1 MTWHLLYLNNK
12 ISYRENG
19 NISSAPW
26 LFDEPVNTRDFMAL
40 RWYGRLWRK
49 AVDPVGGPAQLWFRA
64 DISYPG
70 FSRDLLWGITD
81 IAYYGGLDDR
91 SVRFADNR
99 RMLHRR
105 PFYFAE
111 YGSANKIAASNT
123 GTAVWCLDAWFRGK
137 AQREERP
144 HKSPPPKGWSE
155 NKNFGF
161 FDGKSFAFLRCFF
174 LTVHADRSTLF
185 SRGEL

>member
-1 MTWHLLYLNNK
+1 
-12 ISYRENG
+12 
-19 NISSAPW
+19 
-26 LFDEPVNTRDFMAL
+26 MAL

-49 AVDPVGGPAQLWFRA
+49 AVDPVDGHAQLWFRA

-91 SVRFADNR
+91 SVRFAHNR
-99 RMLHRR
+99 RMLHKR

-123 GTAVWCLDAWFRGK
+123 GTAVWCLDAWFRGASGVLPWNIIGTKK
-137 AQREERP
+137 AWNRQSRP
-144 HKSPPPKGWSE
+144 HCFIPAYQRSWISRDSPKSKKRHILE
-155 NKNFGF
+155 NNARNRFLENFT
-161 FDGKSFAFLRCFF
+161 FDTMIQKHQIVYNSI
-174 LTVHADRSTLF
+174 
-185 SRGEL
+185 